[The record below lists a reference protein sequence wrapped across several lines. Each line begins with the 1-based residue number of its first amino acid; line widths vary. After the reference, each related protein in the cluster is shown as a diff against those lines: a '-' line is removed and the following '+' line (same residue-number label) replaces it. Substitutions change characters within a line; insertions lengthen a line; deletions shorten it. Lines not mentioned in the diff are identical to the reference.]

1 MGVMGVEGIFRRCCE
16 FTMEVMRKQQDS
28 ILTLLEVLLYDP
40 LYVWTV
46 TPQKAAALQQKQKL
60 TKRRGS
66 AATDTIPDDG
76 VLSFLFNLRLSCVHY
91 FVNIQKPLIW
101 RSTSRLNVPW
111 CV

>member
-46 TPQKAAALQQKQKL
+46 TPQKAAALQQKQRNV
-60 TKRRGS
+60 TKRRDSS
-66 AATDTIPDDG
+66 ATGTLSEEGIRFSTHVSERNHL
-76 VLSFLFNLRLSCVHY
+76 VLY
-91 FVNIQKPLIW
+91 IGE
-101 RSTSRLNVPW
+101 
-111 CV
+111 

>member
-46 TPQKAAALQQKQKL
+46 TPQKAAALQQKQRNL
-60 TKRRGS
+60 SKRRDSS
-66 AATDTIPDDG
+66 AIGTLPEEGTYFSVRIPERVLLIVYYRRITIL
-76 VLSFLFNLRLSCVHY
+76 LSFQGPSIR
-91 FVNIQKPLIW
+91 K
-101 RSTSRLNVPW
+101 
-111 CV
+111 

>member
-46 TPQKAAALQQKQKL
+46 TPQKAAALQQ
-60 TKRRGS
+60 
-66 AATDTIPDDG
+66 
-76 VLSFLFNLRLSCVHY
+76 
-91 FVNIQKPLIW
+91 
-101 RSTSRLNVPW
+101 
-111 CV
+111 